1 MSDSNSLINE
11 KYRASSSHVQELI
24 NDLSKYVNIAVSDS
38 QRNENE
44 IDRLQTLLENLNQK
58 FFSLQQSSIDMTS
71 RTCEMKI
78 IEDLFTSE
86 VSSLKQTVHDTISS
100 SSDGT
105 HIWKI
110 TNVREKIGMYEPFD
124 YRTE

>member
-11 KYRASSSHVQELI
+11 QYRVSSSHVQELI
-24 NDLSKYVNIAVSDS
+24 NNLSKYVNIAVNDS

-44 IDRLQTLLENLNQK
+44 IDRFQTLLENLNQK
-58 FFSLQQSSIDMTS
+58 FFSLQQSSIDMTT
-71 RTCEMKI
+71 RACEMKI
-78 IEDLFTSE
+78 IEDLFTPE
-86 VSSLKQTVHDTISS
+86 VLSLKQTVHDTISS